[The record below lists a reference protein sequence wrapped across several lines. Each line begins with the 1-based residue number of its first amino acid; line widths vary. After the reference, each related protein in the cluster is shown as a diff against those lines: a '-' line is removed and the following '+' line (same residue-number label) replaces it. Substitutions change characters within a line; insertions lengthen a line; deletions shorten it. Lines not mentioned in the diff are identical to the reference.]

1 MKGGDVPRRRLA
13 QVLSRLSR
21 LVELP
26 ERRPAV
32 MLVIGTVVL
41 AVALAMASKL
51 RVVAG
56 LEDLLP
62 RGRASVVELE
72 RVRERVPAVS
82 SLTIVLEGAEPGVVK
97 EAERDITTAVSAM
110 GLPWVGS
117 VESGMGDAVAF
128 LEPRAGLYVASD
140 KLESLAADLERR
152 VDWEVQRTAG
162 LLLDERTEEP
172 PPITAEN
179 VRKRLGL
186 ATSTAP
192 HPRATYGSTDGR
204 TAVLVVHT
212 AVLNS
217 DFAASQEAVRRVRA
231 AVETLHLE
239 RRSGSLRFGLS
250 GGLVSAARAQATIEA
265 DLVNVGAIG
274 TLAILGV
281 VFLYY
286 LRLRM
291 VACLVVAVAV
301 GVAITFGAARP
312 LVGEL
317 NTATGFLMTI
327 VAGNGINPGIIYL
340 ARYLEA
346 RRAGVP
352 HPAALSEA
360 RRETW
365 LPTLGASGAAALAY
379 GALVVSE
386 FRGFRDFGLLGSF
399 GMVCCWLCTF
409 AFLPPMLTLAES
421 IAPLRASRE
430 EARGWLGRATSQGLR
445 FGVPFAWL
453 AARRPRLLAVLG
465 LLLAVVAAATTLRH
479 ASGGAM
485 EHELRR
491 VYDSATPDPE
501 TLRLAA
507 LSEDASADVSVDG
520 MAILVD
526 RTEQVP
532 WLVAA
537 LTARRDA
544 APGDAKPFAAIHTLQ
559 DFVPRDQE
567 KTIPLLLEI
576 KEHVLRAR
584 ARGFVSDT
592 DFVEISRYLPP
603 DDVRPFALADL
614 PASVARPFTE
624 RDGTRGRIVYLTP
637 TTPELVHDARYLARW
652 ADSFRRTELPDGSV
666 VLGSGRAVVHAD
678 IWAAVAS
685 DVPKATAL
693 ALLVTLG
700 VIALVFRRPAAIALV
715 AATLLV
721 GVAWMTGLLSALG
734 VRLNVLN
741 FIALPITF
749 GVGADYAV
757 NVMQRSLRD
766 GPGRALGAVRE
777 TGGAVVLCSL
787 TTILGYLA
795 LAGSTSAG
803 VRSLGFAAVTGEVTC
818 LLAAMLVLPCVLL
831 WRDGSRTSPGPSPSP
846 AARRDV
852 TAESPP

>member
-1 MKGGDVPRRRLA
+1 MSRAGDARASRRRLA
-13 QVLSRLSR
+13 QLVVESPEKSPAFVLMLG
-21 LVELP
+21 
-26 ERRPAV
+26 AV
-32 MLVIGTVVL
+32 LL
-41 AVALAMASKL
+41 AAALGMASGL

-62 RGRASVVELE
+62 RGRPSVVELE

-82 SLTIVLEGAEPGVVK
+82 SLTIVLEGVDPGAVR
-97 EAERDITTAVSAM
+97 EAERDITAVVGAI
-110 GLPWVGS
+110 GPPWVGS

-128 LEPRAGLYVASD
+128 LEPRAGLFVPRAT
-140 KLESLAADLERR
+140 LEALANDLERR
-152 VDWEVQRTAG
+152 VGWEVLRRAG
-162 LLLDERTEEP
+162 LLLDEGAEEP
-172 PPITAEN
+172 PLMTGAT
-179 VRKRLGL
+179 VRQRLGV
-186 ATSTAP
+186 ATSAP
-192 HPRATYGSTDGR
+192 HPRASYGSSDGR
-204 TAVLVVHT
+204 TAVIVVHT

-217 DFAASQEAVRRVRA
+217 DFEASQRAVQRIRA

-239 RRSGSLRFGLS
+239 RRDGRLRFGLS

-274 TLAILGV
+274 TIAILGV
-281 VFLYY
+281 LFLYY
-286 LRLRM
+286 LRARM
-291 VACLVVAVAV
+291 VACLVVSVAI
-301 GVAITFGAARP
+301 GVATTFGAARP
-312 LVGEL
+312 LVGQL

-346 RRAGVP
+346 RRAGVA
-352 HPAALSEA
+352 HGVALTTA
-360 RRETW
+360 RSETW

-379 GALVVSE
+379 GSLVVSE
-386 FRGFRDFGLLGSF
+386 FRGFRDFGVLGAF
-399 GMVCCWLCTF
+399 GMLCCWLCTF
-409 AFLPPMLTLAES
+409 AFLPPMLTLAERL
-421 IAPLRASRE
+421 APLRLSLDRTQ
-430 EARGWLGRATSQGLR
+430 GWLAATSRGTR
-445 FGVPFAWL
+445 FGEPFAWV
-453 AARRPRLLAVLG
+453 ASRAPRSLAVVA
-465 LLLAVVAAATTLRH
+465 LLLAVVAGATTVRR

-491 VYDSATPDPE
+491 VYGSATPDPE

-507 LSEDASADVSVDG
+507 LSEGAAGDVSVDG

-544 APGDAKPFAAIHTLQ
+544 APPGAKPFSTIHTLQ
-559 DFVPRDQE
+559 DFVPPDQE
-567 KTIPLLLEI
+567 AKIPILLEV
-576 KEHVLRAR
+576 KEQVLRAR
-584 ARGFVSDT
+584 ARGLVSDSE
-592 DFVEISRYLPP
+592 FAEISRYLPP

-624 RDGTRGRIVYLTP
+624 RDGTRGRIVYLAP
-637 TTPELVHDARYLARW
+637 TAPDLVHDARYLARW

-678 IWAAVAS
+678 IWAAVES
-685 DVPKATAL
+685 DIPRATAL

-700 VIALVFRRPAAIALV
+700 VIALVFRRPATIGLV
-715 AATLLV
+715 VATLLV

-757 NVMQRSLRD
+757 NVMQRSVRD
-766 GPGRALGAVRE
+766 GPGGALGAVRE

-795 LAGSTSAG
+795 LTGSTSAG
-803 VRSLGFAAVTGEVTC
+803 VRSLGVAAVTGEVTC
-818 LLAAMLVLPCVLL
+818 LLAAMLVLPCALL
-831 WRDGSRTSPGPSPSP
+831 WRDGARA
-846 AARRDV
+846 AARQRRGD
-852 TAESPP
+852 AR